1 MRIDYLICFA
11 KSYGPMLSEV
21 PSVSTLEGE
30 SISRNNIDSSYTL
43 QKNTK
48 SAIQLELDVNGLDD
62 MEFFPVSDID
72 QYQPARTPSML
83 CSQTHFKL
91 ENWLPQTIFTVIE
104 NVLNRCRE
112 VSYEYIETDFKVI
125 LFT

>member
-1 MRIDYLICFA
+1 M
-11 KSYGPMLSEV
+11 S
-21 PSVSTLEGE
+21 SVSALKEE
-30 SISRNNIDSSYTL
+30 SISRNNYNSTC
-43 QKNTK
+43 KFNKTTK

-62 MEFFPVSDID
+62 EEFFHVSDID

-91 ENWLPQTIFTVIE
+91 ENWHPQTIFTVIE

-112 VSYEYIETDFKVI
+112 VSYEYIETDFKVMR
-125 LFT
+125 FTLKHPWS